1 MENNS
6 RSVDGDLENLVIK
19 MDDVEEYSADRE
31 VGKDCYD
38 DLDNDDVD
46 DMVPGP
52 TPISTNSTR
61 VEINQHDHDCIPVEK
76 IGSYTDMIFSLC
88 LTALVSTSLCRL

>member
-38 DLDNDDVD
+38 DLDNDEVD

-52 TPISTNSTR
+52 SPISTNSTR

-88 LTALVSTSLCRL
+88 LTALVSASLCRL